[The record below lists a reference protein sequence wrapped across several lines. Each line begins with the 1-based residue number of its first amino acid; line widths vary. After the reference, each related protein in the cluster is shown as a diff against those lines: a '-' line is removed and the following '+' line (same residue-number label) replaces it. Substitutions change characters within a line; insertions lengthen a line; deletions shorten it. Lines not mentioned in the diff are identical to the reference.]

1 MAIGIAQVLAQIDL
15 SAIQGSF
22 SITFVKEKGE
32 LRTIKRAQ
40 KGHKPNY
47 AAAPTEGSKFKYR
60 IKEKGVVIVGDLD
73 ALSEKDRFRTI
84 KISRIIKFN
93 NIPVHH

>member
-1 MAIGIAQVLAQIDL
+1 MAIGIAQVLALIDL
-15 SAIQGSF
+15 SPIQGAF
-22 SITFVKEKGE
+22 SITFVKEGGE
-32 LRTIKRAQ
+32 LRTITNAQ

-47 AAAPTEGSKFKYR
+47 ATAPSAGSKFRYR
-60 IKEKGVVIVGDLD
+60 IKEKGVVIVADLD
-73 ALSEKDRFRTI
+73 AKKEKEKFRTI